1 MPASWTGVVAQ
12 PEKGPQLHMN
22 RFPLRIDSR
31 MPGHV
36 PYRWLEVEQI
46 GDVTVVRFTHRG
58 VLMGAAVELVGEQLL
73 SLVED
78 EGRRQLVL
86 NLGNVRSMDSAM
98 LGKLLMLN
106 KRVLASNGR
115 FKLCQVT
122 SELYEVFEAAKL
134 PQLVGIYDEELDAL
148 DTF

>member
-1 MPASWTGVVAQ
+1 
-12 PEKGPQLHMN
+12 
-22 RFPLRIDSR
+22 

-36 PYRWLEVEQI
+36 PYRWLEVEQT

-58 VLMGAAVELVGEQLL
+58 VLMGEAVELVGEQLL

-78 EGRRQLVL
+78 EGRRHLVL

-115 FKLCQVT
+115 LKLCQVT

-134 PQLVGIYDEELDAL
+134 PQLVGIYDEEQDAL
-148 DTF
+148 ETF